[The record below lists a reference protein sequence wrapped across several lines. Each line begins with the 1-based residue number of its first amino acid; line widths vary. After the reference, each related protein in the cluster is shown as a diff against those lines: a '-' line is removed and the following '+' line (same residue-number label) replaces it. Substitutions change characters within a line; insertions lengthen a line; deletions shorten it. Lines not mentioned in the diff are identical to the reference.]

1 MQNLVKIIKLLYTK
15 ENEARGKQKS
25 TNNSKTCRFPC
36 VIIFLCVDQMPLNI
50 FHSSIL
56 QLHQIP
62 PSSLFLSLSL
72 CIINKMLLKFNSPF
86 KMEDEVNKQSK
97 QHGKSSYAGHAISYN
112 NTSLAVG
119 LRILTQVSHGES
131 NILMKSALK
140 LTQPT
145 SHPQLPLHLR
155 TKSLESC
162 FLKVCHL
169 CDKELSPDKDVYMY
183 R

>member
-1 MQNLVKIIKLLYTK
+1 MKHVGNKKVPTTVKHVVFVVSL
-15 ENEARGKQKS
+15 
-25 TNNSKTCRFPC
+25 F
-36 VIIFLCVDQMPLNI
+36 VCVDLMPLNLY
-50 FHSSIL
+50 HSSIS

-62 PSSLFLSLSL
+62 LSISVSLSF
-72 CIINKMLLKFNSPF
+72 CIINKMLLKFRSPF

-97 QHGKSSYAGHAISYN
+97 QHNKSSYGGHAISYN

-119 LRILTQVSHGES
+119 LRILTEVSHGES
-131 NILMKSALK
+131 NILVKSALK

-145 SHPQLPLHLR
+145 SHPQLPLHLQ

-162 FLKVCHL
+162 FLKMCHL
-169 CDKELSPDKDVYMY
+169 CDKELRPDKDVYMY

>member
-1 MQNLVKIIKLLYTK
+1 MQNTVKIIKLLYTK

-25 TNNSKTCRFPC
+25 TNNSKTCRFRC
-36 VIIFLCVDQMPLNI
+36 VIICLCVDQMPLNI
-50 FHSSIL
+50 FHSSVP

-62 PSSLFLSLSL
+62 LSLSLSLSL
-72 CIINKMLLKFNSPF
+72 CIINKMLLKFRSPF
-86 KMEDEVNKQSK
+86 KMEDEVDNKQSK
-97 QHGKSSYAGHAISYN
+97 QHNKSSYGGHAISYN

-119 LRILTQVSHGES
+119 LRILTEVSHGES
-131 NILMKSALK
+131 NILVKSALK

-145 SHPQLPLHLR
+145 SHPQLPLHLQ

-162 FLKVCHL
+162 FLKMCHL
-169 CDKELSPDKDVYMY
+169 CDKELRPDKDVYMY